1 MGTHFATVLGAWL
14 GYAVA
19 YTLLHDVLA
28 PHAGVMAFVPVVVSG
43 WFGGAF
49 AGIVA
54 GLATVPVTVLVAIA
68 MGFGVGS
75 GLSQSTL
82 VGAAAM
88 MLVGYVVGHVRSL
101 NRRIVLQMTAHQQD
115 ERALRGSES
124 RFRALVD
131 RNLDGVAVA
140 IDGKIVFVN
149 PTFSKMFGYTE
160 AKLLGVEASVLLV
173 AQDKERARQRI
184 RTQTQSGEVLAAAV
198 FEGIRS
204 DGTHFF
210 LEVLSRQIEFDG
222 KPALLSQCRDLTDR
236 RRQESALREAEEK
249 YRTLVEHS
257 LAGVSIIQHRRFR
270 YVNPK
275 FAETLGY
282 TQRELTA
289 LPSFMDVVYEDDRAV
304 VEEKYSQRLEDALET
319 AHRGGP
325 RNSDSLLRWDPDP
338 GEGVWHATEETELSG

>member
-54 GLATVPVTVLVAIA
+54 GLATVPVTVLVAIV

-210 LEVLSRQIEFDG
+210 LEMLSRQIEFDG
-222 KPALLSQCRDLTDR
+222 KPAFGRSIVDITHPDDPAGTS
-236 RRQESALREAEEK
+236 ESATRVFGDAEFVTRLNK
-249 YRTLVEHS
+249 RYKRKNGGLV
-257 LAGVSIIQHRRFR
+257 Q
-270 YVNPK
+270 
-275 FAETLGY
+275 AETTVDPCMPSPWSRTSRSNVSLRNSCTRSSGLRALGN
-282 TQRELTA
+282 LLAA
-289 LPSFMDVVYEDDRAV
+289 LPTTSTM
-304 VEEKYSQRLEDALET
+304 
-319 AHRGGP
+319 P
-325 RNSDSLLRWDPDP
+325 
-338 GEGVWHATEETELSG
+338 